1 MSEKLASVI
10 DKFCYNHRFVI
21 DTHHSTPQKYSFPK
35 SFANN
40 LRSKS
45 TQKYTL
51 GEISFKKI
59 QKLPAHAWNGAGSF
73 TIRGLL
79 CLFFRFSHEGARMAS
94 LNHDHFPVL
103 YIHSLLGRSLY
114 SSTAEVVKSI
124 RTLFRYRC

>member
-10 DKFCYNHRFVI
+10 IKFCYNHRFVI

-51 GEISFKKI
+51 GEISFKKYENYPPMLGMD
-59 QKLPAHAWNGAGSF
+59 QVVSLSEDYYALSF
-73 TIRGLL
+73 TSLMEGLGPYL
-79 CLFFRFSHEGARMAS
+79 TTYFFPFCIYTP
-94 LNHDHFPVL
+94 F
-103 YIHSLLGRSLY
+103 LGCATRIPL
-114 SSTAEVVKSI
+114 
-124 RTLFRYRC
+124 RL